1 MLARIGCFAAVLL
14 AVTLSANAQTTFR
27 KPITIIVPAAAGG
40 PIDTLTRIITEHMR
54 QTLGQPI
61 LIENIGGG
69 AGTIATSRLVRADPD
84 GHTLMVGIWNTHVA
98 NAVVHKLPYDVQK
111 DFTPVGLISYSGLFL
126 VGRKNLPANDLKE
139 LIAWLKAN
147 SGQATAGTAGTGAVS
162 HIGGVLLQRLTGT
175 SFSFIPYRGLA
186 PAMQDLVAERID
198 LMLDTPA
205 TSLPQL
211 KAGTIRA
218 YAFTAEKRLSAALD
232 IPTAAEAGLPE
243 LNVYTWNAVFAP
255 KGTPEDV
262 VATLNAALRSALA
275 DAAIRARVAEIGQ
288 EIYPEKQQSPQALAA
303 LQKAELERW
312 VPVIE
317 AAGIKRE

>member
-1 MLARIGCFAAVLL
+1 MLARIGCFAAALL
-14 AVTLSANAQTTFR
+14 AVSLSANAQTTFR

-69 AGTIATSRLVRADPD
+69 AGTIATARVVRADPD

-147 SGQATAGTAGTGAVS
+147 PSQATAGTAGTGAVS

-175 SFSFIPYRGLA
+175 SFSFVPYRGLA

-218 YAFTAEKRLSAALD
+218 YAFTAERRLSAAPD
-232 IPTAAEAGLPE
+232 IPTVAEAGLPE

-262 VATLNAALRSALA
+262 VSTLNAALRSALA
-275 DAAIRARVAEIGQ
+275 DAAIRTRVTEIGQ
-288 EIYPEKQQSPQALAA
+288 EIYPEEQQSPQALAA